1 MILITASQY
10 YQHMDSVIAVA
21 EGLDDEVLL
30 SGKRGPCM
38 YLRKYCR
45 ENNIPYRIETA
56 KWQGPKD
63 FTAGKL
69 RNQTMVNILLT
80 QPVRKA
86 ILFQSNEPNGDLD
99 RDVRHMESQLEQ
111 SGITPDIYY
120 EGVVQQS
127 KIFTPA
133 TDKDLGD
140 GIDTNRIS

>member
-1 MILITASQY
+1 
-10 YQHMDSVIAVA
+10 
-21 EGLDDEVLL
+21 
-30 SGKRGPCM
+30 
-38 YLRKYCR
+38 
-45 ENNIPYRIETA
+45 
-56 KWQGPKD
+56 
-63 FTAGKL
+63 
-69 RNQTMVNILLT
+69 MVNILLT